1 MIPDLRSHPIIDDSR
16 TNLVTFVDR
25 LFNPPSTAEPP
36 PTLGTRTLAA
46 RRGAVDLVA
55 LPTQQDIDDPRT
67 TEALTALAVA
77 AHVLASFREQWT
89 GQPATARSCY
99 ADAQK
104 MQSAFV
110 RTYRR
115 VATSAARRT
124 T

>member
-1 MIPDLRSHPIIDDSR
+1 MRSTDSITTEGR

-25 LFNPPSTAEPP
+25 LFQRPCSPEPP
-36 PTLGTRTLAA
+36 VSLGARTLLA

-55 LPTQQDIDDPRT
+55 LPTTQDIEQPTT

-77 AHVLASFREQWT
+77 AHVLASFKEQWT

-99 ADAQK
+99 ADAQR

-115 VATSAARRT
+115 VATSAERAR
-124 T
+124 